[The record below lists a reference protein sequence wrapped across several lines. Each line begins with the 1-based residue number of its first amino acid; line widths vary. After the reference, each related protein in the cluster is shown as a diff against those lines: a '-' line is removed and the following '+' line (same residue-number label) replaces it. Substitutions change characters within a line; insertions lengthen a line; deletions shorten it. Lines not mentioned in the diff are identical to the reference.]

1 MATKGKAK
9 ESDIQDWITVKG
21 QHIPVM
27 KGESKSQ
34 AVKKR
39 AGDNKNKKIGG
50 TNKAKYDKVHVTTPK
65 KKGKK

>member
-1 MATKGKAK
+1 MAAKSKAK
-9 ESDIQDWITVKG
+9 ESDIESWITVKG
-21 QHIPVM
+21 QHVPVM

-39 AGDNKNKKIGG
+39 VNNDTAKKGG
-50 TNKAKYDKVHVTTPK
+50 THKAKYDKVSTTT